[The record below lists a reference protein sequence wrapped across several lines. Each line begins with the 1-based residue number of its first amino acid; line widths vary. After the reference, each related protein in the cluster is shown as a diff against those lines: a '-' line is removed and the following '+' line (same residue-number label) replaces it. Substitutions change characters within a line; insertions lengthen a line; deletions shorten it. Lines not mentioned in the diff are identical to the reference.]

1 MNLKFFFCLKKRSGV
16 TSLEASGEC
25 AKGKRNSIAFSLS
38 SFLFPIPVSGGHAKS
53 SALNGGGM
61 NPRNQSVLS
70 RFKQRNLSTC
80 SNTEAP
86 SGGMSH
92 QNALFASTDNLNL
105 LATHQTCSDKHRI
118 KSKSAAYQDEGS

>member
-1 MNLKFFFCLKKRSGV
+1 MTLFDAN
-16 TSLEASGEC
+16 GEC

-53 SALNGGGM
+53 SLAGGGGGM

-86 SGGMSH
+86 TGGMNH
-92 QNALFASTDNLNL
+92 PNAIFTSTDNLNL
-105 LATHQTCSDKHRI
+105 LATHTASCNDKHKVKG
-118 KSKSAAYQDEGS
+118 KSEFKTVACQDEGS